1 MGQSDILKIQTRT
14 KDRVPATGKVEYV
27 SGKQSGLQPRGNVLL
42 GEEKYL
48 LSLKP
53 NWFHKLLFRLFF

>member
-1 MGQSDILKIQTRT
+1 MGQCDILKIQTRT
-14 KDRVPATGKVEYV
+14 KDHVPATDKVEYV
-27 SGKQSGLQPRGNVLL
+27 SGKQSGLQPRGNVQL